1 MPKRYD
7 NFIEYLNNTIKI
19 PPTSKYCAIDLFAG
33 CGGLSLGFEAAG
45 IKTVG
50 YEMVE
55 DCCDT
60 YRKNLRSECHQ
71 EIITKD
77 TEFPRASV
85 LIGGPPCQPF
95 SRRGKRKGQIDDRNG
110 FPAFIEA
117 VKKVQPDLWMC
128 ENVKGLP
135 EQSTSY
141 FQSIIDQCKKLGY
154 IVEHRTFQ
162 LVKFDVP
169 QSRERMVIVGHHGG
183 FKFPKPNDYVIS
195 AGEALGALA
204 TDIPD
209 NAIFLT
215 PAMDEY
221 IAKYEAASK
230 CRTPRDL
237 HMDRPARTLT
247 CRNLAGATSDMH
259 RIKLSDGRRR
269 RITVREAARLQGFPD
284 WFEFCGS
291 EESQYTQIGNAVP
304 PIFAYKMALA
314 VVDYLEGRH
323 QKGMDRY
330 NLPELITRKQKG
342 KKSFQE
348 KDLAVQTL
356 IREALFIIDQLGIP
370 LEGLTGRDKEKLA
383 MALLAAGDV
392 KTSKEWRKVKS
403 TNSGYSITTKQ
414 CVEFYNTYLE
424 ENMSKGS
431 YDYVLRDGFS
441 KLLIGGIV
449 ERSKPESN
457 LSDTTRG
464 YRISTEY
471 ARIISKFGQKDWEK
485 QVEIFNKTHKTYRE
499 RLAQTRNIPM
509 INVKMPDG
517 KEFQLKD
524 GEHNL
529 IQQQVITEFLPRFGY
544 GATLLYCGDSDNKY
558 GVINEKEKLAELG
571 IKDLSQGKLPDIVAY
586 SAEKDWIYLIEAYHT
601 SNPITAERKYEL
613 EQMMGECADK
623 CIYITAFES
632 NDAFRNCKE
641 DLAWETEVWIVT
653 NPDHMIHRNGF
664 RFIGPYGET
673 TE

>member
-457 LSDTTRG
+457 LSDATRG

-529 IQQQVITEFLPRFGY
+529 IQQQVITEVLPRFGY

>member
-7 NFIEYLNNTIKI
+7 NFIEHLNNTIKI

-60 YRKNLRSECHQ
+60 YRKNLHSECHQ

-77 TEFPRASV
+77 TEFPRARV

-323 QKGMDRY
+323 KKGMDRY

-457 LSDTTRG
+457 LSDATRG

-558 GVINEKEKLAELG
+558 GVVNEKEKLAELG

-664 RFIGPYGET
+664 RFIGPYGKT

>member
-77 TEFPRASV
+77 TEFPRARV

-457 LSDTTRG
+457 LSDATRG

-529 IQQQVITEFLPRFGY
+529 IQQQVIIEFLPRFGY

-632 NDAFRNCKE
+632 NDAFRSCKE

-664 RFIGPYGET
+664 RFIGPYGKT

>member
-183 FKFPKPNDYVIS
+183 VKFPKPNDYVIS

-431 YDYVLRDGFS
+431 CDYVLRDGFS

-457 LSDTTRG
+457 LSDATRG